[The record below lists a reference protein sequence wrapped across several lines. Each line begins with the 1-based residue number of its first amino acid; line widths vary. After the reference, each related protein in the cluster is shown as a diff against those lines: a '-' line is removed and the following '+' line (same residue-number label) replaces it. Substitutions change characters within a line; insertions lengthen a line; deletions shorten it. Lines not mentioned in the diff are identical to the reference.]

1 MFYSLFFFFFYLPHS
16 LWSHIVSIFIHYT
29 KKPNSSLLL
38 HDSCSILCYSIALPF
53 TSLSLF
59 FLISHGSVP
68 NYDCSQKKKK
78 KSKRMR
84 EEFPFGFIRMRW
96 LIITLLL
103 KEQRKKSFSFQ
114 VSIFHLPLLSFSP
127 SIE

>member
-1 MFYSLFFFFFYLPHS
+1 MFLLSFALYS

-53 TSLSLF
+53 TSLSSF

-68 NYDCSQKKKK
+68 NYDCSQKNKKQTK
-78 KSKRMR
+78 KGKRMR
-84 EEFPFGFIRMRW
+84 EEFPFSFIRMRW
-96 LIITLLL
+96 LIVTLLL

-114 VSIFHLPLLSFSP
+114 VSLFHLPLLSFNP